1 MSQGVSNPW
10 VNGLVPVADPRLSA
24 MSTTAWYMVADPK
37 QIDTIEIAFMDG
49 QETPTIEED
58 RDFDTDSFRYK
69 CRTIAGVGVMDW
81 RGFVKNPGA

>member
-1 MSQGVSNPW
+1 
-10 VNGLVPVADPRLSA
+10 
-24 MSTTAWYMVADPK
+24 
-37 QIDTIEIAFMDG
+37 MDG

-58 RDFDTDSFRYK
+58 QDFDTDSFRYK